1 AKSSADVP
9 VRVSIYMQE
18 NTRHSPVRMCIGC
31 RERLQQNEIVRLQ
44 LTTEGVKI
52 LEPWDRP
59 GHGRSVYVCPD
70 PDCFEKALKRGEI
83 AFKRSKYDK
92 ISVRLEPRQAERLKY
107 AFAHTAR
114 RLRGVIG
121 AGPR

>member
-1 AKSSADVP
+1 
-9 VRVSIYMQE
+9 M
-18 NTRHSPVRMCIGC
+18 RMCIGC
-31 RERLQQNEIVRLQ
+31 SERLPQDEMVRLQ

-52 LEPWDRP
+52 LEPWDKP

-70 PDCFEKALKRGEI
+70 PDCFEKALRRGEI

-107 AFAHTAR
+107 AFAHAAR
-114 RLRGVIG
+114 RLRGLIG
-121 AGPR
+121 AGPTQQRI